1 MRKSCQDLAKWG
13 KVAIL
18 IAHWEKDTNQQ
29 SWGKVTQGREG
40 DWARYA
46 RDMDESGTKVFS
58 ISSPMLL
65 KRKSVSD
72 LGVNTSLQTGKGI
85 YFNGE
90 INFMSKEKG
99 WD

>member
-58 ISSPMLL
+58 ISGPTPH
-65 KRKSVSD
+65 KRKISLRLGCKYVS
-72 LGVNTSLQTGKGI
+72 SKGKM
-85 YFNGE
+85 YLFQL
-90 INFMSKEKG
+90 
-99 WD
+99 

>member
-1 MRKSCQDLAKWG
+1 MQ
-13 KVAIL
+13 V
-18 IAHWEKDTNQQ
+18 DTN
-29 SWGKVTQGREG
+29 WGGAFVSASQEETIPLHLARIERHWGRYG
-40 DWARYA
+40 
-46 RDMDESGTKVFS
+46 RDMDKSGTKVFS
-58 ISSPMLL
+58 ISSPMLP